1 MPKPNSTKTITW
13 TADNHGYQIF
23 VTQGSS
29 IIDEYSAGN
38 SPHDSIQ
45 VVPLSDP
52 NRIRITELKRLA
64 RRTARELAIE
74 HRIPTRNIQFEYA
87 LA

>member
-1 MPKPNSTKTITW
+1 MPQPNSPKIITW

-23 VTQGSS
+23 VTQGFT

-45 VVPLSDP
+45 VMPLSDP

-64 RRTARELAIE
+64 RRTVRELAIE
-74 HRIPTRNIQFEYA
+74 HGIPTRNIQFEYA

>member
-1 MPKPNSTKTITW
+1 MPNSTTIIPW
-13 TADNHGYQIF
+13 TADNHGYHIL
-23 VTQGSS
+23 VTQGSL

-38 SPHDSIQ
+38 SAHDSIQ
-45 VVPLSDP
+45 VVPLSGP